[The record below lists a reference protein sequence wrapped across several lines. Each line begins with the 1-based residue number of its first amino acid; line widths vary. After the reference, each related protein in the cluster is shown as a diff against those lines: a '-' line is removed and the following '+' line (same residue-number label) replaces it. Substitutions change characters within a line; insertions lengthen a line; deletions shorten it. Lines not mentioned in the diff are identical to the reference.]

1 MIDGRRLDDIAQKL
15 INILPAG
22 LQTAK
27 DDLEK
32 NLKLWLQSTLSQL
45 NFVSRDEF
53 DAQTKVLAR
62 TREKLDRLEH
72 ELAIIEQKIADQN

>member
-1 MIDGRRLDDIAQKL
+1 MIDGRHLDDIAQKL

-62 TREKLDRLEH
+62 TRAKLDRLEQ
-72 ELAIIEQKIADQN
+72 ELAIIEKKIADQN

>member
-32 NLKLWLQSTLSQL
+32 NLKLCLQSTLSQL

-62 TREKLDRLEH
+62 TREKLDRLEQ
-72 ELAIIEQKIADQN
+72 ELAIIEKKIADQN